1 MIIGITVIILV
12 IAAYL
17 IKKKYD
23 IKWVMFGS
31 GIALMGSAI
40 LLKLPILP
48 DESSSGIAFFDIF
61 KVIGTLFTKQL
72 TGASFILMLLF
83 GYTAFMKQ
91 IGANQMIVHVM
102 SRPLLKLKHK
112 GFILPIFYLI
122 GNVLGLIIPSASS
135 LSVLLMATAYPILVS
150 AGISPLGVAAVI
162 AMSATIAPTPL
173 GADNLLASQ
182 SLGMTVSDYVFDYH
196 AKISIPIILI
206 LAVVHY
212 LWQRYM
218 DKKEG
223 LVEVN
228 SSTVM
233 NQGDSDM
240 LNTPRSYAILP
251 VLPLLFMV
259 IFNVVLKKDA
269 IGMVEVTLCSFLI
282 SIFCEMIRLK
292 SIQKGMQSIQVFFD
306 GMGVGFKTVVI
317 QVVAALTFVEG
328 LKIIGVIDLLT
339 DSINQLSG
347 ARIVLTGFFCLLA
360 LGVGLLS
367 GSGLALFYACVEL
380 MPSFAASA
388 GMNPMLLAIP
398 MQFVSHLVKSISL
411 VSPTVIII
419 SSMMNISGFTLIKR
433 TMIPA
438 LIGMILSVVLSYLI
452 F

>member
-1 MIIGITVIILV
+1 MIIGITVIVLL

-17 IKKKYD
+17 MKKKYD
-23 IKWVMFGS
+23 IKWVMFLS
-31 GIALMGSAI
+31 GIVLMGSAI

-48 DESSSGIAFFDIF
+48 AESSSGIAFFDIF
-61 KVIGTLFTKQL
+61 KVIGNLFTKQL
-72 TGASFILMLLF
+72 TGAGFILMLLF

-91 IGANQMIVHVM
+91 IGANQMIVQVM
-102 SRPLLKLKHK
+102 SQPILKLKHK

-135 LSVLLMATAYPILVS
+135 LSVLLMSTAYPILVA

-182 SLGMTVSDYVFDYH
+182 SLGMSVTEYVFDYH
-196 AKISIPIILI
+196 AKVSIPIILI

-212 LWQRYM
+212 VWQRYM
-218 DKKEG
+218 DKKET
-223 LVEVN
+223 EVDVN
-228 SSTVM
+228 AIVVT
-233 NQGDSDM
+233 NQDESDL
-240 LNTPRSYAILP
+240 LNRPRSYAILP
-251 VLPLLFMV
+251 MLPLLLML
-259 IFNVVLKKDA
+259 IFNIVLKKDT

-282 SIFCEMIRLK
+282 SIFCEIIQLK
-292 SIQKGMQSIQVFFD
+292 SIQKGMQSIQIFFD
-306 GMGVGFKTVVI
+306 GMGIGFKTVVI

-339 DSINQLSG
+339 NSINQLSG
-347 ARIVLTGFFCLLA
+347 AGIMLTLFFCLLA
-360 LGVGLLS
+360 LGVGSLS

-380 MPSFAASA
+380 MPSFATSA

-419 SSMMNISGFTLIKR
+419 SSMMNISGLSLIKR
-433 TMIPA
+433 TIIPA
-438 LIGMILSVVLSYLI
+438 FIGMVLSIILSYLM

>member
-1 MIIGITVIILV
+1 MIIGITVIVLL

-17 IKKKYD
+17 TKKKYD

-40 LLKLPILP
+40 LLRLPLLP
-48 DESSSGIAFFDIF
+48 EESSSGIAFFDIF
-61 KVIGTLFTKQL
+61 KVIGSLFTKQL

-91 IGANQMIVHVM
+91 IGANQMIVHVV
-102 SRPLLKLKHK
+102 SQPLFRLKYK

-122 GNVLGLIIPSASS
+122 GNLLGLIIPSASS

-233 NQGDSDM
+233 NQGDSDV
-240 LNTPRSYAILP
+240 LNGPRSYAILP
-251 VLPLLFMV
+251 MLPLLFMV
-259 IFNVVLKKDA
+259 VFNVVLKKDA

-306 GMGVGFKTVVI
+306 GMGVGFTTVVI

-339 DSINQLSG
+339 NSINQLSG
-347 ARIVLTGFFCLLA
+347 AGIILTGFFCLLA

-419 SSMMNISGFTLIKR
+419 SSMMNVSGFSLIKR

-438 LIGMILSVVLSYLI
+438 LIGMILSVVLPYFI

>member
-1 MIIGITVIILV
+1 
-12 IAAYL
+12 
-17 IKKKYD
+17 
-23 IKWVMFGS
+23 
-31 GIALMGSAI
+31 
-40 LLKLPILP
+40 
-48 DESSSGIAFFDIF
+48 
-61 KVIGTLFTKQL
+61 
-72 TGASFILMLLF
+72 
-83 GYTAFMKQ
+83 
-91 IGANQMIVHVM
+91 
-102 SRPLLKLKHK
+102 
-112 GFILPIFYLI
+112 
-122 GNVLGLIIPSASS
+122 
-135 LSVLLMATAYPILVS
+135 
-150 AGISPLGVAAVI
+150 
-162 AMSATIAPTPL
+162 
-173 GADNLLASQ
+173 
-182 SLGMTVSDYVFDYH
+182 
-196 AKISIPIILI
+196 
-206 LAVVHY
+206 
-212 LWQRYM
+212 
-218 DKKEG
+218 
-223 LVEVN
+223 
-228 SSTVM
+228 
-233 NQGDSDM
+233 
-240 LNTPRSYAILP
+240 
-251 VLPLLFMV
+251 
-259 IFNVVLKKDA
+259 
-269 IGMVEVTLCSFLI
+269 MVEVTLCSFLI

>member
-31 GIALMGSAI
+31 GITLMGSAI
-40 LLKLPILP
+40 LLGFPLLPE
-48 DESSSGIAFFDIF
+48 ESSSGIAFFDIF
-61 KVIGTLFTKQL
+61 KLIGSLFTKQL

-83 GYTAFMKQ
+83 GYTAFMKK

-102 SRPLLKLKHK
+102 SQPLFKLKYK
-112 GFILPIFYLI
+112 GFILPIFYLL
-122 GNVLGLIIPSASS
+122 GNLLGLIIPSASS

-196 AKISIPIILI
+196 AKVSIPIILI
-206 LAVVHY
+206 LAIVHY
-212 LWQRYM
+212 FWQRYM

-223 LVEVN
+223 LIEVN
-228 SSTVM
+228 SSTIT
-233 NQGDSDM
+233 NQEDSDL
-240 LNTPRSYAILP
+240 LNRPRSYAILP
-251 VLPLLFMV
+251 MLPLLLMV
-259 IFNVVLKKDA
+259 IFNVLLKKDT
-269 IGMVEVTLCSFLI
+269 IGMVEVTLCSFFI
-282 SIFCEMIRLK
+282 SIFCEIIRLK

-339 DSINQLSG
+339 SSINQLSG
-347 ARIVLTGFFCLLA
+347 AGIILTGFFCLLA

-367 GSGLALFYACVEL
+367 GSGLAVFYACVEL

-388 GMNPMLLAIP
+388 SINPMLLAIP

-419 SSMMNISGFTLIKR
+419 SSMMNVSGISLIKR
-433 TMIPA
+433 TLIPV
-438 LIGMILSVVLSYLI
+438 LIGMILSMILPYLI